1 MSVDPA
7 EIARRQPVGI
17 IGSGTA
23 SPESEPYRTARDI
36 AAALAARGL
45 VIVCGG
51 RGGVMEAA
59 CRGASDAGGLSLG
72 ILPGA
77 DLGEGNRFATL
88 LLPTGLG
95 TAQEPIVAGPE
106 RISRNRVIASVASCL
121 VAVAGSVGTADEIDH
136 ALSFGKTVYGICEAP
151 LPNAVGPAFRYG
163 ADDWRAL
170 VQAVLERSGVA

>member
-1 MSVDPA
+1 MSFDPA
-7 EIARRQPVGI
+7 EIAQRQPVGI
-17 IGSGTA
+17 IGSGTVT
-23 SPESEPYRTARDI
+23 PESEPYRVARDI

-77 DLGEGNRFATL
+77 DLSEGNRYATL
-88 LLPTGLG
+88 FLPTGLG

-106 RISRNRVIASVASCL
+106 RISRNRVIASAASRL
-121 VAVAGSVGTADEIDH
+121 VAVAGGVGTADEIDH
-136 ALSFGKTVYGICEAP
+136 ALSFGKTVYGICDAP
-151 LPNAVGPAFRYG
+151 LPDAVGPESRYR
-163 ADDWRAL
+163 AEDWRAL
-170 VQAVLERSGVA
+170 VQAVIEGCGLG